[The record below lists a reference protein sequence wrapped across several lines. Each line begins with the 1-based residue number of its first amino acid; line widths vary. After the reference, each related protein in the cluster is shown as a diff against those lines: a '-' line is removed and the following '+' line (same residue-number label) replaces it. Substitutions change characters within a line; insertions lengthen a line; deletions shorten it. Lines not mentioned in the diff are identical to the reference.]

1 MKALKFVLAVPLA
14 SQDAPSGSLKRSSRQ
29 EKLCGKWPSFWTDDD
44 TALIDL
50 GAEGIIL
57 GVLFSRSSSE
67 LLESLPGDAPE
78 CRNIDRLA
86 NWLIEECWGAYI
98 VVHTNCQTGAVQIL
112 VDPSGLLPV
121 YSAETATHRIFASH
135 PELLRRASGFQLVPS
150 WPAIHA
156 HLSRPDLR
164 QRATCLA
171 GVSELAPGE
180 LIIAGERQVSGRQKW
195 RPDDFMPSTR
205 QTSCEEAAEQLREL
219 ATSVIGAWAMR
230 QGKVAVAA
238 SGGVDSSLICAALA
252 EAGQPFDCVTLA
264 TADPS
269 GDERAY
275 VRMIGDHLGV
285 NVVGKTYD
293 IRTIEPL
300 VCVSAGLARPS
311 RKAFMAAVDA
321 ALFDAGQSLEA
332 DVIFD
337 GNGGDNLFCFLHSA
351 APLVDRLL
359 CEGPGRGSA
368 ATFVDLC
375 HLTGCSM
382 PTMMRAMLRRLFR
395 ERPSDL
401 WPADLRLLSGAFE
414 QLDPDEPLSSWFE
427 TRVGCH
433 HGKRD
438 HLALLMRNQNHV
450 NGLAAGGLPRF
461 SPLLSQPLIEYCL
474 GVPTWVWCTGGINRA
489 PARAAFA
496 AELPRDILERV
507 SKAGPDSFVRLFF
520 DMHRRTYRELLLE
533 GLLARNGLIDR
544 VAVEAAFNIDFRS
557 EGSIIYRLLD
567 LVESENWA
575 RSWSS

>member
-1 MKALKFVLAVPLA
+1 MKAVKFVLAVPLA
-14 SQDAPSGSLKRSSRQ
+14 SQGTPSGTLKRSRRR
-29 EKLCGKWPSFWTDDD
+29 EELCRKSPRFWTDDD
-44 TALIDL
+44 TALVDL
-50 GAEGIIL
+50 GAAGIIL
-57 GVLFSRSSSE
+57 GVLFSRSSFE

-86 NWLIEECWGAYI
+86 AWLIEKCWGAYVAI
-98 VVHTNCQTGAVQIL
+98 HTNGETGAVQIL

-121 YSAETATHRIFASH
+121 YNAETTTHRIFASH
-135 PELLRRASGFQLVPS
+135 PELLRQASGFQPVPS
-150 WPAIHA
+150 WPAVHA
-156 HLSRPDLR
+156 HLARPDLR

-180 LIIAGERQVSGRQKW
+180 LIAAGERQVSGRQIW
-195 RPDDFMPSTR
+195 RPDDFMPSTT
-205 QTSCEEAAEQLREL
+205 QTSCKEAAEQLREL
-219 ATSVIGAWAMR
+219 ATSVISAWAMR
-230 QGKVAVAA
+230 LGQVAVAA

-252 EAGQPFDCVTLA
+252 KAGQPFACITLA

-285 NVVGKTYD
+285 NVLGRTYD
-293 IRTIEPL
+293 IRTINPL
-300 VCVSAGLARPS
+300 ACVSAGLARPS
-311 RKAFMAAVDA
+311 RKPFMAAVDA

-351 APLVDRLL
+351 APLADRLF

-382 PTMMRAMLRRLFR
+382 PTMMRAVVGRLFR
-395 ERPSDL
+395 KRPGGL
-401 WPADLRLLSGAFE
+401 WPADLRLLSGACE
-414 QLDPDEPLSSWFE
+414 QFDRAEPLSSWFE

-461 SPLLSQPLIEYCL
+461 SPLLSQPLVEYCL

-496 AELPRDILERV
+496 ADLPRGILERV
-507 SKAGPDSFVRLFF
+507 SKAGPDSFVRSIF
-520 DMHRRTYRELLLE
+520 DKHRHTYRDLLLE
-533 GLLARNGLIDR
+533 GLLARHGLLDHE
-544 VAVEAAFNIDFRS
+544 AVEAAFNVDFRS

-567 LVESENWA
+567 LVEVENWA
-575 RSWSS
+575 RSWVS

>member
-1 MKALKFVLAVPLA
+1 MKAVKFVLAVPLA
-14 SQDAPSGSLKRSSRQ
+14 SQCAPSGTLKRSRRREELS
-29 EKLCGKWPSFWTDDD
+29 GKSPSLWTDDD

-50 GAEGIIL
+50 GEAGVIL
-57 GVLFSRSSSE
+57 GVLFSRSSFE
-67 LLESLPGDAPE
+67 LLKRLPGDAPE
-78 CRNIDRLA
+78 GSNIDRLMA
-86 NWLIEECWGAYI
+86 WLIEECWGAYVAI
-98 VVHTNCQTGAVQIL
+98 HTSCQTGAVQIL

-135 PELLRRASGFQLVPS
+135 PELLRQTSGFQLVPS
-150 WPAIHA
+150 WPAVHA
-156 HLSRPDLR
+156 QLSRPDLR
-164 QRATCLA
+164 QRVTCLA

-180 LIIAGERQVSGRQKW
+180 LIAAGERQISGRQIW
-195 RPDDFMPSTR
+195 RPDDFMPSIT

-219 ATSVIGAWAMR
+219 ATSVIRAWSMR
-230 QGKVAVAA
+230 LGPVAVAA

-252 EAGQPFDCVTLA
+252 KAGQPFDCVTLA

-285 NVVGKTYD
+285 NVLGRTYD
-293 IRTIEPL
+293 LQTINPL
-300 VCVSAGLARPS
+300 DCVSAGLARPS
-311 RKAFMAAVDA
+311 RKPFMAAVDA

-359 CEGPGRGSA
+359 CDGPGRGSA

-382 PTMMRAMLRRLFR
+382 PTMMSAVLRRLFR
-395 ERPSDL
+395 KRPGDL
-401 WPADLRLLSGAFE
+401 WPADRRLLSGAFE
-414 QLDPDEPLSSWFE
+414 QLDRAEPLSSWFG

-438 HLALLMRNQNHV
+438 HLVLLMRNQNHV
-450 NGLAAGGLPRF
+450 NGLSAEGLPRF
-461 SPLLSQPLIEYCL
+461 SPLLSQPLVEFCL
-474 GVPTWVWCTGGINRA
+474 GVPTWVWCAGGINRA

-496 AELPRDILERV
+496 ADLPRGILKRV
-507 SKAGPDSFVRLFF
+507 SKAGPDSFVRLIF
-520 DMHRRTYRELLLE
+520 DRHRRTYRDLLLE
-533 GLLARNGLIDR
+533 GLLARHGLIDR
-544 VAVEAAFNIDFRS
+544 EAVEAAFNADFRS

-567 LVESENWA
+567 FVETENWA
-575 RSWSS
+575 RSWSL

>member
-1 MKALKFVLAVPLA
+1 MKAVKFVLAVPLA
-14 SQDAPSGSLKRSSRQ
+14 SQGTPSGTLIRSRRR
-29 EKLCGKWPSFWTDDD
+29 EGLCGKSPRLWTDDD
-44 TALIDL
+44 TALVDL
-50 GAEGIIL
+50 GAAGVIL
-57 GVLFSRSSSE
+57 GVLFSRSSFE
-67 LLESLPGDAPE
+67 LLKSLPGDAPE
-78 CRNIDRLA
+78 CRNNDRLMA
-86 NWLIEECWGAYI
+86 WLIEECWGAYVAI
-98 VVHTNCQTGAVQIL
+98 HTNCERGAVQIL

-135 PELLRRASGFQLVPS
+135 PELLRQASDFQLVPS

-164 QRATCLA
+164 QRVTCLA

-180 LIIAGERQVSGRQKW
+180 LIVAGQRQVSGKQIW
-195 RPDDFMPSTR
+195 RPDDFMPSTT

-219 ATSVIGAWAMR
+219 ATSVISAWAMR
-230 QGKVAVAA
+230 LGRVAVAA

-252 EAGQPFDCVTLA
+252 KAGQPFDCITLA

-285 NVVGKTYD
+285 NILGRTYD
-293 IRTIEPL
+293 IRTIDPL

-311 RKAFMAAVDA
+311 RKSFMAALDA

-337 GNGGDNLFCFLHSA
+337 GNGGDSLFCFLHSA
-351 APLVDRLL
+351 APLVDRLH

-382 PTMMRAMLRRLFR
+382 PTMMRAAVGRLFR
-395 ERPSDL
+395 KRPRDL
-401 WPADLRLLSGAFE
+401 WPPDLRLLSGAFK
-414 QLDPDEPLSSWFE
+414 QLERAEPLSSWFE
-427 TRVGCH
+427 TRVGCLL
-433 HGKRD
+433 GKRD
-438 HLALLMRNQNHV
+438 HLALLMRSQNNV

-461 SPLLSQPLIEYCL
+461 SPLLSQPLVEFCL
-474 GVPTWVWCTGGINRA
+474 GVPTWVWSAGGINRA

-496 AELPRDILERV
+496 ADLPRGILERV
-507 SKAGPDSFVRLFF
+507 SKAGPDSFVRSIF
-520 DMHRRTYRELLLE
+520 DKHRHTYRDLLLE
-533 GLLARNGLIDR
+533 GLLARHGLLDR
-544 VAVEAAFNIDFRS
+544 QAIEAALNVDFRS

-567 LVESENWA
+567 LVETENWA

>member
-1 MKALKFVLAVPLA
+1 MKAVKFVLAVPMA
-14 SQDAPSGSLKRSSRQ
+14 SHPSATLKRSRRREELS
-29 EKLCGKWPSFWTDDD
+29 GKSPSLWTDDD

-50 GAEGIIL
+50 GEAGVIL
-57 GVLFSRSSSE
+57 GVLFSRSSFE
-67 LLESLPGDAPE
+67 LLKRLPGDAPE
-78 CRNIDRLA
+78 GSNIDRLMA
-86 NWLIEECWGAYI
+86 WLIEECWGAYVAI
-98 VVHTNCQTGAVQIL
+98 HTSCQTGAVQIL

-135 PELLRRASGFQLVPS
+135 PELLRQTSGFELVPS

-156 HLSRPDLR
+156 HLSRPNLR
-164 QRATCLA
+164 QRVTCLA

-180 LIIAGERQVSGRQKW
+180 LIVAGERHVSRRQLW
-195 RPDDFMPSTR
+195 RPEEFMPSKPR
-205 QTSCEEAAEQLREL
+205 ISCEEAAEQLREL
-219 ATSVIGAWAMR
+219 ATPILGAWAR
-230 QGKVAVAA
+230 RLGRVAVAA
-238 SGGVDSSLICAALA
+238 SGGVDSSLVCAALA
-252 EAGQPFDCVTLA
+252 EAEQPFDCVTLA

-269 GDERAY
+269 GDERTY
-275 VRMIGDHLGV
+275 VRMLGEHLGV
-285 NVVGKTYD
+285 SIIDRIYD
-293 IRTIEPL
+293 IRAIDPL

-311 RKAFMAAVDA
+311 RKTFMAAVDA

-337 GNGGDNLFCFLHSA
+337 GNGGDSLFCFLHSA

-359 CEGPGRGSA
+359 CEGPGRGLA

-382 PTMMRAMLRRLFR
+382 PTMMRAAVGRLFR
-395 ERPSDL
+395 RRSSGL

-414 QLDPDEPLSSWFE
+414 PDRVDPLSPWLE

-433 HGKRD
+433 PGKRD
-438 HLALLMRNQNHV
+438 HLSLLLRSQNNM

-461 SPLLSQPLIEYCL
+461 SPLLSQPLVEFCL
-474 GVPTWVWCTGGINRA
+474 GVPTWVWCAGGINRA

-496 AELPRDILERV
+496 ADLPRGILERV
-507 SKAGPDSFVRLFF
+507 SKAGPDSFVRSIF
-520 DMHRRTYRELLLE
+520 DTHRHTYRDLLLE
-533 GLLARNGLIDR
+533 GLLVRHGLLDR
-544 VAVEAAFNIDFRS
+544 EAAETALNADYRS

-567 LVESENWA
+567 LVETENWA